1 MVQPTARQDIQLPAA
16 LESHP
21 LYQAGIIHTLQ
32 PSWSYLAGIIDAD
45 GSILMYV
52 AGRDGALT
60 ATCVLAQSNP
70 AFLSAVHWWL
80 LDQNIFT
87 TIYALPSQATEGTG
101 KYSYGSGV
109 HILKV
114 CLSCLHSAQTMIA
127 SLHMAGTQCVQVWR

>member
-1 MVQPTARQDIQLPAA
+1 MLCAGQGTVVPPTARVDLQLPAA
-16 LESHP
+16 LQSHP
-21 LYQAGIIHTLQ
+21 LYTAGVIHLPQ
-32 PSWSYLAGIIDAD
+32 LSWSYLAGIIDAD
-45 GSILMYV
+45 GSILLYV
-52 AGRDGALT
+52 SNRDGALT

-70 AFLSAVHWWL
+70 AFLSVVHWWL
-80 LDQNIFT
+80 LDQGIHS

-127 SLHMAGTQCVQVWR
+127 FL